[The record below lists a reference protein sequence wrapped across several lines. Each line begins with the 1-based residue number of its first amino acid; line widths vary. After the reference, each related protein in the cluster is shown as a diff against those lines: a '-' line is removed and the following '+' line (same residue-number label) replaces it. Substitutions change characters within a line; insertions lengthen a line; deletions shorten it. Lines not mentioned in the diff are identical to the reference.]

1 MVFCGLIVGPAR
13 YAATLRLAAVFKDD
27 DGRVKFECA
36 AVSRIDWRR
45 RRRDESL
52 TKLADARCP
61 SVSQDSCCKV
71 KKNRRSARA
80 GRFSHLVAVPLIY

>member
-1 MVFCGLIVGPAR
+1 MVCGRPPLYGANVVSSSD
-13 YAATLRLAAVFKDD
+13 AATLRLAAVFKDD

-71 KKNRRSARA
+71 
-80 GRFSHLVAVPLIY
+80 